1 MKISIIVAM
10 SRNRMIGQGDALPW
24 RLPADLRRFK
34 LLTMGHWL
42 ILGRKTFDTIGKPLA
57 GRYMI
62 VVTHQEGF
70 APTGIQVAH
79 SVEEALA
86 MANGDEVF
94 VAGGAQIYN
103 QTLDRAD
110 RLYMTL
116 VEGEFEGDVFFPVID
131 ESDWQLVSEEGYD
144 PDEKNLF
151 PCCFRIYDRRR
162 RG

>member
-1 MKISIIVAM
+1 MKISLIVAM
-10 SRNRMIGQGDALPW
+10 SKNRVIGQGDALPW

-42 ILGRKTFDTIGKPLA
+42 ILGRKTFETIGKPLA
-57 GRYMI
+57 GRHMI

-79 SVEEALA
+79 SVEQALA

-103 QTLDRAD
+103 QTLDRAN
-110 RLYMTL
+110 RLYMTF
-116 VEGEFEGDVFFPVID
+116 VKGEFEGDAFFPVFD

-144 PDEKNLF
+144 RDEKNLV
-151 PCCFRIYDRRR
+151 PYCFRIYDRRH